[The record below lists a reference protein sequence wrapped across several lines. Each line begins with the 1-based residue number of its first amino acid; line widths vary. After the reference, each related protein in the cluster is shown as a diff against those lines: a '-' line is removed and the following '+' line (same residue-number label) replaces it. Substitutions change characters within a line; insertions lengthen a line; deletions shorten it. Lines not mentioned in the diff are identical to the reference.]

1 MHTIRGTRFAPIL
14 VRMVLALASLWSVS
28 SQALVVYIDEFRII
42 RNGNT
47 IFTDP
52 FSDGLEPPLAPN
64 FNNATITPPFAGTPA
79 GYTST
84 PFASNAESGGL
95 LRLDSSQGIVVNDP
109 TGAQR
114 RTQSATLG
122 TNTDPS
128 STTTGLK
135 KNHNFSVIGTFNLT
149 LPSGPLTESY
159 GIRLNDNT
167 VTLANFLPVASG
179 PIDDQVTLAIR
190 YDAATGQQEIDW
202 VFSDYSAQT
211 ITYLARIP
219 LVVPAGAN
227 RILLEIDHVANGNDV
242 LGSYR
247 YLNGGADLGGGD
259 FNSTPGQM
267 FQGETWVRPAFFAIE
282 TVPEPASLAL
292 LALGLV
298 GLGFARRKPL
308 HA

>member
-1 MHTIRGTRFAPIL
+1 MRPIRSTRFAPIL
-14 VRMVLALASLWSVS
+14 ARMAFALASLWSVS
-28 SQALVVYIDEFRII
+28 SHALVVYIDEFRII
-42 RNGNT
+42 RNGNS

-84 PFASNAESGGL
+84 PFASNAESAGL
-95 LRLDSSQGIVVNDP
+95 LRLDSSQGSVVNDP
-109 TGAQR
+109 AGALR
-114 RTQSATLG
+114 RVQSASLG
-122 TNTDPS
+122 TNTDPL

-135 KNHNFSVIGTFNLT
+135 KNHNFSVMGTFNLAI
-149 LPSGPLTESY
+149 PAGPLTESY

-167 VTLANFLPVASG
+167 VTLANFLPVANG
-179 PIDDQVTLAIR
+179 PIDDQVTLQVR
-190 YDAATGQQEIDW
+190 YDAATGQQEIIW
-202 VFSDYSAQT
+202 VFSDFGAQT

-227 RILLEIDHVANGNDV
+227 KILLEIDHAANVNDV
-242 LGSYR
+242 LASYR
-247 YLNGGADLGGGD
+247 YLNGGVDLGGGN

-292 LALGLV
+292 LALGLI